1 MVTKI
6 TDITVNPV
14 NSSGSLVAKITVI
27 IVVCGCSFM
36 SRHSHLNDNEG
47 VIDNSKPLILL
58 GLTKNLKLYIVYNS
72 ITVYYYI

>member
-1 MVTKI
+1 MPLGRHI
-6 TDITVNPV
+6 TPEW
-14 NSSGSLVAKITVI
+14 
-27 IVVCGCSFM
+27 
-36 SRHSHLNDNEG
+36 NEG

>member
-6 TDITVNPV
+6 TENSDSLVTNTTVN
-14 NSSGSLVAKITVI
+14 
-27 IVVCGCSFM
+27 IVGLWMTRMV
-36 SRHSHLNDNEG
+36 RHSHLNDNEG

-58 GLTKNLKLYIVYNS
+58 GLTKNLKLYITYNS